1 MPIPK
6 GEPINHQPFE
16 EWLLN
21 DKNLTP
27 AETRELDLH
36 LRTCTNCTALSATG
50 LALRSAPVAS
60 PAAGFTLR
68 FQQRLAARKIA
79 ERRHKLWGMII
90 LLVSGLFLIGW
101 FTAPYLFAFFSA
113 PIEWMMAAIGFFLFI
128 VTSLFALTGVITV
141 LLSMAAAFIS
151 PYVWMVLV
159 STLAGLGLLWIVS
172 IWRFSRTPRGVSA

>member
-1 MPIPK
+1 M
-6 GEPINHQPFE
+6 NHQPFE

-36 LRTCTNCTALSATG
+36 LRTCTHCTALSATG

-90 LLVSGLFLIGW
+90 LLISGLCLIGW

-113 PIEWMMAAIGFFLFI
+113 PVEWIMAAIGFFLFI
-128 VTSLFALTGVITV
+128 VTSLLALTEVMSV
-141 LLSMAAAFIS
+141 LLRMAAAFIS

-172 IWRFSRTPRGVSA
+172 IWRFSRTPQGVSA